1 MNQNQS
7 KAMLV
12 LLITGF
18 VQNKIT
24 SVFETTLYMISP
36 RMQRLF
42 FILLVC
48 VELVYLLSNQLII
61 AHSYRFVD
69 IFGEDNM
76 DF

>member
-1 MNQNQS
+1 
-7 KAMLV
+7 MLV

-24 SVFETTLYMISP
+24 SVFETTLYVISP
-36 RMQRLF
+36 KMHRLF

-48 VELVYLLSNQLII
+48 VELAYLLSNQLII
-61 AHSYRFVD
+61 THSYRFVD